1 MRLHTKIGLI
11 AASVVGVALL
21 AAAAVPYVVDVDAYK
36 PAIVNAVK
44 EATGRELV
52 IEGPMKLSMFPRPRI
67 SARRVHF
74 ANAVGG
80 TGAQM
85 VDVRWIG
92 ASPSWWALLR
102 GSVEIDRLTLA
113 EPVIVLESDA
123 HGRPNWDFAPGAG
136 ASQPAGAPASGLHMA
151 IGRLRIVR
159 GTISYTDPRNAKTIR
174 AEAVDLTA
182 AVGSFEGP
190 ISMTGTATVNGVPLA
205 LDIKVSEPSPRG
217 HEVAVKLKVE
227 SGTLDFSGRVDKIG
241 PDAEVTGKLSI
252 AAGRLSR
259 FIAVILRA
267 VGEQSIE
274 NDSSAVG
281 RFTFD
286 GGIEYSPRR
295 LALSDF
301 RMSMAGETA
310 SGTLALTPGP
320 TPKFDG
326 HVSLPKVDLEKWRVL
341 LEQPGLFQP
350 EAKTPEAKTPA
361 VKTPAVKT
369 PAVKTPP
376 ANTPAAK
383 AASAK
388 APPVKAPVAAAP
400 NSSAVPFDAQV
411 SLDIAEVV
419 YRKGTVR
426 DLSLVLD
433 IRDGVVAV
441 PRARAILPGDM
452 VLQASSSA
460 IGDPAKPFANGELSL
475 VGARFR
481 ETLAWLD
488 IDISGVPEDR
498 LQALELHGKFVS
510 AAGKVQV
517 SDAAIAVD
525 GTSGTGSGVVTFGKS
540 LVASAQ
546 IQFEQIDLDPYVPSS
561 PEPWTLPDLA
571 ATPVAAEAVP
581 SAVPL
586 PSFSVKAKVAKL
598 LYRGQPLKGVEADL
612 VVQGNHL
619 KLNVVKV
626 ADLLGA
632 KFSLSGSVND
642 FGTVPRFDLMFS
654 TTMPDAD
661 RVFDYAGLPKFM
673 NGKIGNAAATGHATG
688 TMAALAVRDATVTML
703 GITARAA
710 GSVVL
715 GSDFRFDLGRF
726 SLQTDDVSRL
736 VSVATGSP
744 QSGLG
749 AVSATGTFKGTSSRA
764 AFNGELT
771 ALGSAMT
778 GTIDT
783 TLGARPN
790 ITATLQVPGTIDID
804 QWLGVAASPVP
815 ATVSR
820 VVPGTALPVVAPPL
834 PGGAP
839 RTSTAK
845 PIDLSG
851 FRAFDASLALFT
863 QSIVVSSLRVN
874 YGDLTA
880 TLRNGV
886 LKVSKLTG
894 QFFGGAVDFTGTVDA
909 SKARLAVDLS
919 GSLQGIHF
927 GEMLQGAGGTNAFG
941 NSDLMVAIDGKMSV
955 MEIGLEGS
963 GNSLEEIRD
972 SLVGRGQVEGT
983 LRPAVVKGSLGLAS
997 FAADVGGIF
1006 STQMAFGSAVL
1017 QGFIRNPSSVK
1028 GELVLH
1034 GGTLTLHDHTV
1045 QSDNA
1050 IATITSRTDLIQ
1062 AITDTT
1068 IAVDSGARQGA
1079 EYIMT
1084 VRGPVDSPTM
1094 NVQRGPGR

>member
-350 EAKTPEAKTPA
+350 EAKTPEA
-361 VKTPAVKT
+361 KTPAVKT